1 MNTHSYKVLEFDKL
15 REELSAYSVI
25 EENHYKIMNLSP
37 LRDFSS
43 LNRELDIL
51 RDFTDFIKY
60 DGGFET
66 AGMKD
71 ICKMTEKSQLIGTY
85 LDVEDLWDINFN
97 LRIFRLFKTRLEDL
111 GKYRDLKDRYHDVPV
126 MRGIE
131 DIINKAIDNNKE
143 IKDDASLDL
152 RDIRIHKKTLS
163 MNIKRKFDELFD
175 EPSFAKAFQERIIT
189 ERDGRSV
196 VPVKADFKGLIKG
209 IEHDRSS
216 SGQTVFIEP
225 LSIVALNNKRERR
238 DKKNST

>member
-85 LDVEDLWDINFN
+85 LDVEDLWI
-97 LRIFRLFKTRLEDL
+97 
-111 GKYRDLKDRYHDVPV
+111 
-126 MRGIE
+126 
-131 DIINKAIDNNKE
+131 
-143 IKDDASLDL
+143 
-152 RDIRIHKKTLS
+152 
-163 MNIKRKFDELFD
+163 
-175 EPSFAKAFQERIIT
+175 
-189 ERDGRSV
+189 
-196 VPVKADFKGLIKG
+196 
-209 IEHDRSS
+209 
-216 SGQTVFIEP
+216 
-225 LSIVALNNKRERR
+225 
-238 DKKNST
+238 